1 MLVLKNNT
9 KGILENLSKGMRIA
23 EWKMSPPPSPPF
35 MFENSLSPLT
45 LVELSSGNKTKVI
58 QMEHENCCYVK
69 DAKWLEVDQL
79 HVQSFYKGG

>member
-23 EWKMSPPPSPPF
+23 EWKMSPPPPPPF
-35 MFENSLSPLT
+35 MFENALSPLPF
-45 LVELSSGNKTKVI
+45 VELSRGNKMKI
-58 QMEHENCCYVK
+58 IHMEHENYCYVK

-79 HVQSFYKGG
+79 HV